1 MQGCPDSATLSG
13 ITKSRLSSRKT
24 VLTILNGGLG
34 NQMFQFAIARA
45 IACRNN
51 AALAF
56 EISAFRTDRFYQRNF
71 SLMSFRHP
79 ATVPTS
85 AQPIINKIFTKLR
98 DFRQSNHLFDYC
110 FSLIGYIERTLKYD
124 ANIIE
129 QKPFLSHIIVGY
141 WQDERYFCD
150 YRDILLNDFLPTKN
164 FSPANCKIKEYID
177 CCETPVAVHVRYN
190 HEVKSDD
197 PNAIGERR
205 ALNVASV
212 WVGAKYYN
220 LALQRMC
227 SKVQSPSYIVFSDNP
242 SWVKKNLPIFKD
254 SLILEQDRG
263 EDWEDIMLMARCKH
277 HIIANSSFS
286 WWGAW
291 LCKYS
296 QKVVIAP
303 KDYLYTPAVPDEW
316 VSIDLS

>member
-1 MQGCPDSATLSG
+1 
-13 ITKSRLSSRKT
+13 
-24 VLTILNGGLG
+24 
-34 NQMFQFAIARA
+34 
-45 IACRNN
+45 
-51 AALAF
+51 
-56 EISAFRTDRFYQRNF
+56 
-71 SLMSFRHP
+71 
-79 ATVPTS
+79 
-85 AQPIINKIFTKLR
+85 
-98 DFRQSNHLFDYC
+98 
-110 FSLIGYIERTLKYD
+110 
-124 ANIIE
+124 
-129 QKPFLSHIIVGY
+129 
-141 WQDERYFCD
+141 
-150 YRDILLNDFLPTKN
+150 
-164 FSPANCKIKEYID
+164 
-177 CCETPVAVHVRYN
+177 
-190 HEVKSDD
+190 
-197 PNAIGERR
+197 
-205 ALNVASV
+205 
-212 WVGAKYYN
+212 
-220 LALQRMC
+220 MC